1 MSKLASIVV
10 LFAIAGWS
18 VLRAAPRDT
27 APPAKITLSEGWFIQ
42 PSTEVAQKGESIS
55 SAAFQPKHWYPAKMP
70 ATVMAALVADQVYAD
85 PFFGTNLRA
94 VAGTNYPIGHNF
106 SNIPMPPGS
115 PFRSSWWYRTQFTL
129 PAEYKDRRIQLHF
142 DGINFR
148 ANVWL
153 NGKLIADSQRV
164 AGAWRLFEF
173 DVTGTAIPGAPNG
186 LAIEVFPPTPE
197 DLAITFVDWNPSP
210 PDKGMGIWRDVY
222 LTASGPVAMRFPQ
235 VISKLDMPA
244 LDKAHL
250 TVTAELRNATNHA
263 VKGVLSGEIEDIR
276 FSQNVSLDRD
286 ETKVVAFT
294 PEQFAQ
300 LNIASPRLWWPAQVG
315 PQNLYGLKLQFE
327 MGNAISDQL
336 ETRFGIREVSG
347 ELDAQKHR
355 LFKINGKNILIR
367 GGGYTFDMFL
377 RSVPVKQEALF
388 KYVRDMNLNTVR
400 LEGKLEDDNFFRLAD
415 EYGIL
420 VMAGWCCCDHWE
432 KWDAWDDEDRL
443 IAAESLRD
451 QIRRLRNHPSVFD
464 WMNGSDNPPPADV
477 ETMYIGILK
486 ELNWP
491 NPYQSSATAKP
502 TTVTGETGVK
512 MLGPYDYVPPSY
524 WLLDTKFGGAYG
536 FDTEVSPGAAVPP
549 VESLREMLPPDR
561 LWPINSAWEYHAGG
575 GVFDNL
581 DKFTDALNYRYGESK
596 SVEEYAMKAQLLA
609 YEGERAMFEAF
620 GRNKYTSTGV
630 IQWMLNNAWP
640 SMIWHLFDSYMRPGG
655 SYFGAKKGC
664 EPIHIQ
670 YSYDDRSVA
679 VVNSFYKDLRGLKAS
694 AKIYNLDLS
703 EKFSHETIVDV
714 LSDGVVRA
722 FTVPEIEGLSTTY
735 FVRLSLSDAAG
746 KTLSTN
752 FYWLSTKP
760 DVMDWSQSTWY
771 HTPVTSHAEFAG
783 LDTLPAVELRLSATS
798 ESNGDDGVTRV
809 VVENP
814 GKGLAFTVHLKAIRP
829 AAGPGGRAQEV
840 LPVLWEDNYFALL
853 PGERREIAA
862 TYRKADAGTRP
873 LTVEVDGWNVS
884 AKPAVASVR

>member
-1 MSKLASIVV
+1 MPKPVSVATMFVV
-10 LFAIAGWS
+10 AGLTC
-18 VLRAAPRDT
+18 VAAAPESA
-27 APPAKITLSEGWFIQ
+27 APPAKVVLTDGWFIQ
-42 PSTEVAQKGESIS
+42 PSTEVAEKGEALS
-55 SAAFQPKHWYPAKMP
+55 SAAFQPKHWYPATMP

-85 PFFGTNLRA
+85 PFVGMNLRS
-94 VAGTNYPIGHNF
+94 VAGTNYPVGHNF

-115 PFRSSWWYRTQFTL
+115 PFRSSWWYRAQFTL
-129 PAEYKDRRIQLHF
+129 PAEYKDRRVHLHF

-153 NGKLIADSQRV
+153 NGKLVADSQKV
-164 AGAWRLFEF
+164 AGAWRLFDF
-173 DVTGTAIPGAPNG
+173 DVTGNAIAGAANG
-186 LAIEVFPPTPE
+186 LAVEVFPPTPE
-197 DLAITFVDWNPSP
+197 DLAITFVDWNPAP

-222 LTASGPVAMRFPQ
+222 LTASGPVSIRFPQ
-235 VISKLDMPA
+235 VITKLDLPA
-244 LDKAHL
+244 TDKAHL
-250 TVTAELRNATNHA
+250 TVTAELRNTTSHT

-276 FSQNVSLDRD
+276 FSQNVSIERE
-286 ETKVVAFT
+286 ETKVVTFT

-300 LNIASPRLWWPAQVG
+300 LNVANPRLWWPAQVG

-327 MGNAISDQL
+327 ADNHISDSV
-336 ETRFGIREVSG
+336 ETRFGIRETSG

-377 RSVPVKQEALF
+377 RSSPEKQEELF
-388 KYVRDMNLNTVR
+388 RYVRDMNLNAIR
-400 LEGKLEDDNFFRLAD
+400 LEGKIEDDNFFRLAD
-415 EYGIL
+415 ENGIL
-420 VMAGWCCCDHWE
+420 IMAGWCCCDHREQWG
-432 KWDAWDDEDRL
+432 KWDDEDRL

-451 QIRRLRNHPSVFD
+451 QIRRLRNHPAVFD

-491 NPYQSSATAKP
+491 NSYQSSATTKT

-524 WLLDTKFGGAYG
+524 WLLDTKLGGAWG

-549 VESLREMLPPDR
+549 VESLRQMLPADR
-561 LWPINSAWEYHAGG
+561 LWPINSAWDFHAGG
-575 GVFDNL
+575 GVFGDLNH
-581 DKFTDALNYRYGESK
+581 FTDAVNARYGESK
-596 SVEEYAMKAQLLA
+596 NVEEYAMKAQLLA

-679 VVNSFYKDLRGLKAS
+679 VVNSYYKDFQALKAS
-694 AKIYNLDLS
+694 VRIYNLDLS
-703 EKFSHETIVDV
+703 EKFSQETTVDV
-714 LSDGVVRA
+714 PADGVVKA
-722 FTVPEIEGLSTTY
+722 LTIPEIDGLSTTY

-760 DVMDWSQSTWY
+760 DVMDWGQSTWY
-771 HTPVTSHAEFAG
+771 NTPVTAHADLTGIA
-783 LDTLPAVELRLSATS
+783 TLPAVDLRVSATS

-809 VVENP
+809 VVENL
-814 GKGLAFTVHLKAIRP
+814 GQSLAFPVHLKAIRP
-829 AAGPGGRAQEV
+829 AMGPEGRAREV
-840 LPVLWEDNYFALL
+840 LPVLWEDNYFALM
-853 PGERREIAA
+853 PGEKREIAA
-862 TYRKADAGTRP
+862 TYRKADAGARP
-873 LTVEVDGWNVS
+873 LTVEVDGGNVS
-884 AKPAVASVR
+884 AKPVVASVR

>member
-1 MSKLASIVV
+1 MSKLASIATLSVV
-10 LFAIAGWS
+10 VGCAG
-18 VLRAAPRDT
+18 LAAPRDA
-27 APPAKITLSEGWFIQ
+27 APPAKMLLSGGWFIQ
-42 PSTEVAQKGESIS
+42 PSTDVPQKGEALS
-55 SAAFQPKHWYPAKMP
+55 SPSFQPKRWYPAKVP
-70 ATVMAALVADQVYAD
+70 ATVMAALLADQVYAD
-85 PFFGTNLRA
+85 PFVGTNLRS
-94 VAGTNYPIGHNF
+94 VAGVSYPIGHNF

-129 PAEYKDRRIQLHF
+129 PAEYKDRHVQLHF

-148 ANVWL
+148 ANIWL
-153 NGKLIADSQRV
+153 NGKLIADSDRV

-173 DVTGTAIPGAPNG
+173 DVTGVAVPGAPNG
-186 LAIEVFPPTPE
+186 LAVEVFPPTPE

-222 LTASGPVAMRFPQ
+222 LTASGPVTMRFPQ

-250 TVTAELRNATNHA
+250 TVTAELRNTANHS
-263 VKGVLSGEIEDIR
+263 VKGVLSGDIEDIH
-276 FSQNVSLDRD
+276 FSQEVSLER
-286 ETKVVAFT
+286 EQTKVVTIAPQAFT
-294 PEQFAQ
+294 H
-300 LNIASPRLWWPAQVG
+300 LNVTNPRLRWPAQVG

-327 MGNAISDQL
+327 TGNAISDQL

-347 ELDAQKHR
+347 ELDSQKHR

-377 RSVPVKQEALF
+377 RSWPNKQEALF
-388 KYVRDMNLNTVR
+388 KYVRDMNLNAVR
-400 LEGKLEDDNFFRLAD
+400 LEGKMEDDNFFRLAD

-432 KWDAWDDEDRL
+432 RWGAWDDEDRMV
-443 IAAESLRD
+443 AGESLRD
-451 QIRRLRNHPSVFD
+451 QIRRLRNHPSVFN

-491 NPYQSSATAKP
+491 NPYESSATAKP
-502 TTVTGETGVK
+502 TTVSGDTGVK
-512 MLGPYDYVPPSY
+512 MTGPYDYVPPSY
-524 WLLDTKFGGAYG
+524 WLTDTKLGGAHG
-536 FDTEVSPGAAVPP
+536 FNTETSPGAAVPP
-549 VESLREMLPPDR
+549 VESLREMLPADR
-561 LWPINSAWEYHAGG
+561 LWPINSAWDFHTGG
-575 GVFDNL
+575 GVFGDLNL
-581 DKFTDALNYRYGESK
+581 FTSALNARYGEAK

-640 SMIWHLFDSYMRPGG
+640 SMIWHLFDYYMRPGG

-670 YSYDDRSVA
+670 YSYDDRSIA
-679 VVNSFYKDLRGLKAS
+679 VVNSYYKDFQGLKAS
-694 AKIYNLDLS
+694 AKIYNLDLG
-703 EKFSHETIVDV
+703 EKFSQETTVDV
-714 LSDGVVRA
+714 PSDGVVKVL
-722 FTVPEIEGLSTTY
+722 TIPEIAGLSTTY
-735 FVRLSLSDAAG
+735 FLRLNLTDAAG

-760 DVMDWSQSTWY
+760 DVLDFDHSTWY
-771 HTPVTSHAEFAG
+771 YTPVTSPAEFPG
-783 LDTLPAVELRLSATS
+783 LATLPAVQLQVSATS
-798 ESNGDDGVTRV
+798 ETSGGDGVTRV

-814 GKGLAFTVHLKAIRP
+814 SQSLAFPVHLKLIRP
-829 AAGPGGRAQEV
+829 AFGPEGREREV
-840 LPVLWEDNYFALL
+840 LPVLWEDNYFALM
-853 PGERREIAA
+853 PGEKREIGA
-862 TYRKADAGTRP
+862 TYAKSDAGTRP
-873 LTVEVDGWNVS
+873 PVVEVDGLNVVA
-884 AKPAVASVR
+884 AKVAASTR